1 MPATAGYSGT
11 PLPKKLGIKPD
22 STLAL
27 IDAPADFE
35 ATLGPLDEVAV
46 RHDARG
52 RWDLLILFVTRRA
65 ALARRLPGLVRR
77 LDGRSFWIAW
87 PKRTSGVHTDITED
101 VLREVALPLGVVD
114 YKVCAIDA
122 TWSGLKFAR
131 RAMRDERRG
140 KAPRG

>member
-1 MPATAGYSGT
+1 VATSAGYSGT

-27 IDAPADFE
+27 VGAPEDFE
-35 ATLGPLDEVAV
+35 ETLGPLDEVTV
-46 RHDARG
+46 RRSARG
-52 RWDLLILFVTRRA
+52 RWDLLLLFVTRRA
-65 ALARRLPGLVRR
+65 DLARKLPGVVEK

-87 PKRTSGVHTDITED
+87 PKRSSGVPTDVTED
-101 VLREVALPLGVVD
+101 TLRELALPLGVVD

-131 RAMRDERRG
+131 RAKRDERRG
-140 KAPRG
+140 AN